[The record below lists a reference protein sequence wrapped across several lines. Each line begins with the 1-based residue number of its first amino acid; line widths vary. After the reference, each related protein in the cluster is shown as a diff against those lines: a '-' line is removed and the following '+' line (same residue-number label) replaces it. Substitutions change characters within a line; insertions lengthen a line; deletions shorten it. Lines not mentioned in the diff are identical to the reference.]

1 MASPSDIPKI
11 QSNLNLNQPVATESS
26 KIDKDRKENP
36 HEQTDPDHTK
46 EETTKDSV
54 ELSQQAKAKLENQDS
69 LQSEKSNDEFEN
81 DEDEPGRNIDFKA

>member
-36 HEQTDPDHTK
+36 HEQTDSDHPK
-46 EETTKDSV
+46 EEAEKDSV
-54 ELSQQAKAKLENQDS
+54 ELSQQAKAKLENQNPPP
-69 LQSEKSNDEFEN
+69 SEKSNDEFEDN
-81 DEDEPGRNIDFKA
+81 EDEPGRNIDFKA

>member
-36 HEQTDPDHTK
+36 HEQTDPDHSK
-46 EETTKDSV
+46 EETAQDSV
-54 ELSQQAKAKLENQDS
+54 ELSQQAKAKLENQNS
-69 LQSEKSNDEFEN
+69 TPSEKSNDEFEDN
-81 DEDEPGRNIDFKA
+81 EDEPGRNIDFKA